1 MILQKLTNQKP
12 NKTEQIVSMN
22 VSVHENQ
29 GNFSQRLC
37 DMFDVVGG
45 SIEQK
50 FSSSNRE
57 CQYEFRK
64 VRYTYML
71 KLLNTIN

>member
-1 MILQKLTNQKP
+1 
-12 NKTEQIVSMN
+12 MN

-29 GNFSQRLC
+29 VNFSQRLC

-71 KLLNTIN
+71 KYFKITEHYQLENKD